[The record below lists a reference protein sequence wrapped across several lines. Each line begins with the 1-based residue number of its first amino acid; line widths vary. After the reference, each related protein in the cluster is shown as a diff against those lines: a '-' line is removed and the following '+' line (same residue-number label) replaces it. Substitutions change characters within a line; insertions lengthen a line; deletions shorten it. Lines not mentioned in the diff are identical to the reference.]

1 MNQLKY
7 ILVPILC
14 SLFLAPTQAVERTI
28 LLGPKTIGKAWRDNI
43 VLEPRHFADAKAGDI
58 LTVYNDKA
66 KGIAQGAFQNPS
78 NWQGV
83 APEYG
88 YFGIAGPFR
97 MTLTDDIIKIAREHG
112 IAIGGHDYR
121 ILRVTLDRCRGF
133 CRDHRVERHTGK
145 DEKRLEFQC

>member
-1 MNQLKY
+1 MMQMMRMMRTMKGHRL
-7 ILVPILC
+7 LVIVFC
-14 SLFLAPTQAVERTI
+14 AAVCTLSATERTI
-28 LLGPKTIGKAWRDNI
+28 LIGPKTIGKAWRANI
-43 VLEPRHFADAKAGDI
+43 VLDPRHFADAKAGDI

-97 MTLTDDIIKIAREHG
+97 MTLT
-112 IAIGGHDYR
+112 
-121 ILRVTLDRCRGF
+121 
-133 CRDHRVERHTGK
+133 
-145 DEKRLEFQC
+145 